1 MCFVPSASQHGR
13 LKANK
18 LTVPGRGVV
27 HAERLVMVTP
37 RVAITA
43 EGTIRL
49 GDGTLRLTLTPHPL
63 DEALLRVVVPVVVS
77 GDLASPEV
85 SPSPELRIGER
96 AGTPAGICTEEA
108 GRR

>member
-49 GDGTLRLTLTPHPL
+49 GDGTLRLTLTPSPL
-63 DEALLRVVVPVVVS
+63 DEALLRVVVPVVLS

-85 SPSPELRIGER
+85 APQPELRVGAR
-96 AGTPAGICTEEA
+96 AGPPDDVCAQEA
-108 GRR
+108 DRR